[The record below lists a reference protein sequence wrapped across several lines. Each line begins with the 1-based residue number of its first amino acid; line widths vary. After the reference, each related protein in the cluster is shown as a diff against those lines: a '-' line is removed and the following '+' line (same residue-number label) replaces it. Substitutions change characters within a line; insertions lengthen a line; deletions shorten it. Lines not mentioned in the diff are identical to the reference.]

1 MKPKPLAVKIGYAS
15 VFTALGIVLA
25 HTFFFSIFGTL
36 AFPGQ
41 HLVNAVAGVMLGPWW
56 ASLVAALV
64 GTYRNA
70 VGIGTLFAYPGGIPG
85 ALVVGF
91 AYRLLRRRYGVKAS
105 LAAALLEP
113 VGTVIIGGTTS
124 LLVIAPVI
132 NPAAAELVTQLGV
145 AGALIQFYTGWA
157 LSSVPGAIIG
167 YSLLVALHR
176 FQAVKIE

>member
-1 MKPKPLAVKIGYAS
+1 MTVKIAYTT

-56 ASLVAALV
+56 ASLVAILV

-85 ALVVGF
+85 AIVVGLG
-91 AYRLLRRRYGVKAS
+91 YRLLRRRYSVKAS
-105 LAAALLEP
+105 LSAALLEP
-113 VGTVIIGGTTS
+113 LGTVIIGGTIS

-132 NPAAAELVTQLGV
+132 KPETTQLITQLGIV
-145 AGALIQFYTGWA
+145 GALIQFYTGWA
-157 LSSVPGAIIG
+157 LSSVPGAVIG
-167 YSLLVALHR
+167 YLLLIALHR
-176 FQAVKIE
+176 FQVIKN